1 MADTVFY
8 DYFQATPKGVEARVE
23 INSSWVSGFGGD
35 RVEAL
40 DSLHHGLMNL
50 GHRVFQM
57 AADVSKLM
65 REQKACDENHG
76 ASIRAQPDGEPAES
90 KPTQGDGAAV

>member
-1 MADTVFY
+1 MADTVFF
-8 DYFQATPKGVEARVE
+8 DYFQATPRRVEARVE
-23 INSSWVSGFGGD
+23 IQLHGVSGFGGD

-76 ASIRAQPDGEPAES
+76 ASIRTQPVGGEAES
-90 KPTQGDGAAV
+90 VETQGDGAAV